1 MRKIYAFICCLLFS
15 ITGAMAQDWG
25 SYIVN
30 NDPQP
35 FVITLGE
42 TSVTITPKDLTSPY
56 YVIAASES
64 NNNSLWQQ
72 NRVRDFV
79 AQGGYTEVSNE
90 AIWEWKLRDWATK
103 NDLLTGEQTMA
114 YTDFPNVTLAGSGDY
129 TIVVAHCNGAGW
141 KVGTVN
147 GYPNQFIEGESDAYR
162 TSNFCQEKMTYT
174 ESFKITPYFS
184 MADSTFACRPSDAE
198 QEYLIITFAE
208 SERRNGKSNQ
218 DLWEE
223 AVNTPGATFVTGEQ
237 IVNLKRDVPG
247 WYNIVAGGVKTENGQ
262 FVLYGNLMSR
272 SWEVDEPAEEN
283 PSVTNISVTVNR
295 NQVTLIPDKK
305 EESATY
311 AVFLGS
317 KKKYASADDAFQIL
331 YTLKADDL
339 NYGNTTLALKDIKG
353 YVEGEDEYYLFAI
366 GAKIVKN
373 ECQPT
378 MMFPVVLELP
388 LPEESNPMDLNED
401 GEVNVVDVTT
411 LVNYILTSEATKGD
425 VNGDGQVDVADVT
438 TLVNYILQ
446 Q

>member
-1 MRKIYAFICCLLFS
+1 MRKIYTIICCMLLS
-15 ITGAMAQDWG
+15 ITAAMAQDWS

-56 YVIAASES
+56 YVIAAKAD
-64 NNNSLWQQ
+64 NNETLWKID
-72 NRVRDFV
+72 RIRKFV
-79 AQGGYTEVSNE
+79 SQGGYTEASNE
-90 AIWEWKLRDWATK
+90 TTWEWKLREQAEES
-103 NDLLTGEQTMA
+103 DLLTGEQTIP
-114 YTDFPNVTLAGSGDY
+114 YKDFGLMTLAGSGDY
-129 TIVVAHCNGAGW
+129 TIIVAHCNGAGW

-208 SERRNGKSNQ
+208 SERNGKTNEQ
-218 DLWEE
+218 LWEE
-223 AVNTPGATFVTGEQ
+223 AANSQGTTFVTGEQ
-237 IVNLKRDVPG
+237 IVSLKRDVPG
-247 WYNIVAGGVKTENGQ
+247 WYNIVAGGVKRENGRY
-262 FVLYGNLMSR
+262 VLYGNLMSR

-283 PSVTNISVTVNR
+283 PSVTNISVTVSG

-339 NYGNTTLALKDIKG
+339 NYDNITLALKDIKG
-353 YVEGEDEYYLFAI
+353 YVEGEEEYYLFAI
-366 GAKIVKN
+366 GAKMERN
-373 ECQPT
+373 ECVPT

>member
-1 MRKIYAFICCLLFS
+1 MRKIYTIICCMLLS
-15 ITGAMAQDWG
+15 ITGAMAQDWS

-72 NRVRDFV
+72 NRVRNFV

-103 NDLLTGEQTMA
+103 NDLLTGEQTLPYSSFGLM
-114 YTDFPNVTLAGSGDY
+114 TLAGSGDY

-141 KVGTVN
+141 KEELVN
-147 GYPNQFIEGESDAYR
+147 GYWKLFEGESDAYR

-208 SERRNGKSNQ
+208 SERNGKSNQ

-223 AVNTPGATFVTGEQ
+223 AVNTSGATFVTGEQ
-237 IVNLKRDVPG
+237 IVNLKRDEPG
-247 WYNIVAGGVKTENGQ
+247 WYNIVAGGVKRENGRY
-262 FVLYGNLMSR
+262 VLYGNLMSR

-283 PSVTNISVTVNR
+283 PSVTNISVTIEGNKVNI
-295 NQVTLIPDKK
+295 TPDKK

-353 YVEGEDEYYLFAI
+353 YVEGEEEYYLFAI
-366 GAKIVKN
+366 GAKMERN

>member
-42 TSVTITPKDLTSPY
+42 TSVTITPKDLTTPY
-56 YVIAASES
+56 YVIAASDE
-64 NNNSLWQQ
+64 NNNRLWSTTL
-72 NRVRDFV
+72 DKSFV

-103 NDLLTGEQTMA
+103 NDLLTGEQT
-114 YTDFPNVTLAGSGDY
+114 FPYSSFGLMTLAGSGDY

-141 KVGTVN
+141 KSAIVN
-147 GYPNQFIEGESDAYR
+147 GYWKTFYGESDAYR

-208 SERRNGKSNQ
+208 SERNGKSNQ

-223 AVNTPGATFVTGEQ
+223 AVNTSGATFVTGEQ
-237 IVNLKRDVPG
+237 IVSLKRDVPG
-247 WYNIVAGGVKTENGQ
+247 WYNIVAGGVKTENGRY
-262 FVLYGNLMSR
+262 VLYGNLMSR

-283 PSVTNISVTVNR
+283 PLVTSLSVNIAGDKVTV
-295 NQVTLIPDKK
+295 IPNKK
-305 EESATY
+305 AESATY
-311 AVFLGS
+311 ALFLAS
-317 KKKYASADDAFQIL
+317 KKTYKSAEEAFDIL
-331 YTLKADDL
+331 YTLKSDDL
-339 NYGNTTLALKDIKG
+339 LYDNNTVALKDIKG
-353 YVEGEDEYYLFAI
+353 YVEGENAYYLFAI
-366 GAKIVKN
+366 GAQMVKN
-373 ECQPT
+373 QCEAT
-378 MMFPVVLELP
+378 SSAVVIELP
-388 LPEESNPMDLNED
+388 IADLNED
-401 GEVNVVDVTT
+401 GR
-411 LVNYILTSEATKGD
+411 
-425 VNGDGQVDVADVT
+425 VDVADVT
-438 TLVNYILQ
+438 TLVNLILNNDSSKGDINGDGTVDVADVTALVNIILNN
-446 Q
+446 